1 MLKVLVT
8 YYSETKNT
16 EKVAKAI
23 YDEVSKK
30 YQTHLKKLAEIT
42 ADALNNYDLVFLGSA
57 CHSTDLASPVKKLLA
72 AIPKSPK
79 FKLAGFFT
87 HSAPTKEH
95 SSKSFETWASK
106 CVFSLENTSKEK
118 SIDFR
123 GYYNCQGAPSP
134 EIQEFISNKVFES
147 ADSALARAAWE
158 QYIEEALKHP
168 NYEDLRKAKE
178 FAQQVLSTL

>member
-1 MLKVLVT
+1 MKVLVT
-8 YYSETKNT
+8 YYGETKNT

-30 YQTHLKKLAEIT
+30 HQTHLKKVAEIT

-106 CVFSLENTSKEK
+106 CVFSFENTSKEK

-178 FAQQVLSTL
+178 FAQQVLSNL